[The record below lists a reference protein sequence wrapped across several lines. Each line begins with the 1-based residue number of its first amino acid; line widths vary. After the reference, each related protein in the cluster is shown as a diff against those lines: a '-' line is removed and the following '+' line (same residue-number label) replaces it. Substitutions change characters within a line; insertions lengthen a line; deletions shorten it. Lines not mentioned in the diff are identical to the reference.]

1 MSKVFSRDWIEGELR
16 LIGALDTR
24 MIGLLR
30 AIDETGSI
38 NRAARQ
44 VGLSYKGAWQMIERA
59 NNLAPRALISTAIG
73 GSKGGGTCLTEAG
86 RGLLELF
93 TRLEG
98 QHRQFLRQL
107 NQSLLDD
114 PEVVLLLRRQV
125 IKNTARNQLF
135 GNITAIEL
143 GAVNAEVYVTLKGG
157 ERVVISVTLPSL
169 EYLGV
174 NVGGDAVLLINPS
187 DILVDDGGERILV
200 SARNRLDGHVIR
212 VQFDG
217 VDSEVIIQ
225 LSSGETI
232 AATVTQTSAEVL
244 GLKPGCKASAVFK
257 SSAVILAVLNAP
269 RAA

>member
-1 MSKVFSRDWIEGELR
+1 MNNVFSRDWIEGELR
-16 LIGALDTR
+16 LIGSLDTR

-73 GSKGGGTCLTEAG
+73 GSKGGGSCLTAAG
-86 RGLLELF
+86 RALLELF
-93 TRLEG
+93 TRLEA
-98 QHRQFLRQL
+98 QHRRFLREL

-114 PEVVLLLRRQV
+114 PDIMLLLRRQV
-125 IKNTARNQLF
+125 VKNSARNQLF
-135 GNITAIEL
+135 GKITAIEL

-157 ERVVISVTLPSL
+157 ERVVVSVTLPSL
-169 EYLGV
+169 DYLGV
-174 NVGGDAVLLINPS
+174 NIGSDAVLLINPS
-187 DILVDDGGERILV
+187 DILVAGGDEHFLL

-212 VQFDG
+212 VQYDG

-225 LSSGETI
+225 LLSGETI
-232 AATVTQTSAEVL
+232 AATVTQTSVEAL
-244 GLKPGCKASAVFK
+244 DLKPGSKAGALFK
-257 SSAVILAVLNAP
+257 SNAVILAVLAS
-269 RAA
+269 AGAS